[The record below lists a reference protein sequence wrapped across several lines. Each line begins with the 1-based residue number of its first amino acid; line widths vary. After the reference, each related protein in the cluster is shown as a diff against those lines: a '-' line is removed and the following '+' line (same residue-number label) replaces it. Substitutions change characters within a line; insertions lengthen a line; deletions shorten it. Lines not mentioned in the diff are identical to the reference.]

1 MPELG
6 LRPGIYQR
14 VIRVLARDP
23 GGHRRRRRVDM
34 EPTDGGDEIFD
45 SSVVDALFVDDLKF
59 VRVDVRVAI
68 VDFKVRVYTDDGQSG
83 SGQRRMI
90 MARGAGE

>member
-1 MPELG
+1 
-6 LRPGIYQR
+6 
-14 VIRVLARDP
+14 
-23 GGHRRRRRVDM
+23 M
-34 EPTDGGDEIFD
+34 EPPDGGDEIFD
-45 SSVVDALFVDDLKF
+45 SSVIDALFVDDLKF

-68 VDFKVRVYTDDGQSG
+68 VDFKVRVDTDDRQSG